1 MVASLVGSLTCHDS
15 RKWPLRARFVFFG
28 VLVSTEIEKLS
39 NGGGSYCIG
48 SRHAWYEY
56 ILAFSWDSS
65 NIISSPGVYL
75 YPSLSMYLVLIPDRY
90 KSSHKISTIT
100 LSSNSKMLTI

>member
-39 NGGGSYCIG
+39 NGGGGVIV
-48 SRHAWYEY
+48 
-56 ILAFSWDSS
+56 LAHGMLGT
-65 NIISSPGVYL
+65 NIF
-75 YPSLSMYLVLIPDRY
+75 
-90 KSSHKISTIT
+90 
-100 LSSNSKMLTI
+100 